1 MAADLDSPA
10 ITGTAVIGYRTKA
23 LGMLLQKMRVLM
35 TGFRGERLDE
45 DVADAMTKGIDA
57 VAIEVGSIRDL
68 AMVEL
73 QAGAEALE
81 AAHGVLK
88 ALGAEGRL
96 KRREPE
102 PATFEGCYVPEPE
115 RPVYLKDMARPVS
128 NVVILANVR
137 RSRPEGGA
145 R

>member
-10 ITGTAVIGYRTKA
+10 ITGTAVIGVRAKA
-23 LGMLLQKMRVLM
+23 LGILLQKMRVLM
-35 TGFRGERLDE
+35 TGFRGKHLDE
-45 DVADAMTKGIDA
+45 ETADAMTKGIDA
-57 VAIEVGSIRDL
+57 VAIELGSIRDL
-68 AMVEL
+68 AMAEL

-81 AAHGVLK
+81 AARGVLK
-88 ALGAEGRL
+88 ALGAEGRV
-96 KRREPE
+96 KPREPE
-102 PATFEGCYVPEPE
+102 PAAFEGCYVPERE
-115 RPVYLKDMARPVS
+115 RPEYRKDSARPT

>member
-10 ITGTAVIGYRTKA
+10 ITGTAVIEHKLRQVG
-23 LGMLLQKMRVLM
+23 LLLHRIRVVLSGHRGRVLQGD
-35 TGFRGERLDE
+35 TVDALD
-45 DVADAMTKGIDA
+45 AGLDA
-57 VAIEVGSIRDL
+57 VRIEVAAIRADT
-68 AMVEL
+68 VEQL
-73 QAGAEALE
+73 RLGAEALE

-88 ALGAEGRL
+88 ALGAEGRV
-96 KRREPE
+96 KAREPE
-102 PATFEGCYVPEPE
+102 PAVFSGCYVPEPE
-115 RPVYLKDMARPVS
+115 RPEYRKDSARPT